1 MTTAPVFRDFDFR
14 AHFARLKVVADLT
27 QGSCHDDWDLYLDG
41 MQVLYDAWAAVGTRL
56 NIPTRPQ
63 KDATLA
69 ISSQVVMAL
78 TSAGVLVLSGDYQRS
93 IVCSRQAYEEL
104 LHLVAC
110 QHDVNAAKRYLRGRT
125 PKPRD
130 IRKAVKAPEI
140 VRHQYDWLSKF
151 AHGGIE
157 NARLM
162 EGKGW
167 MPLQSGQP
175 NPKAARIALD
185 AALHVA
191 AAAAAEFIA
200 PFGSLDVE
208 WYRQWTEDQSTFR
221 ACLDA
226 HEQALRPW
234 VPGPK

>member
-1 MTTAPVFRDFDFR
+1 MAVAPIFSDFDFR
-14 AHFARLKVVADLT
+14 AHLARLAEVADLT
-27 QGSCHDDWDLYLDG
+27 QGSCHEDWELYLDG
-41 MQVLYDAWAAVGTRL
+41 MQVLYDAWAAVGTTL
-56 NIPTRPQ
+56 DIPTRSQ

-69 ISSQVVMAL
+69 ISAQVVMAL

-110 QHDVNAAKRYLRGRT
+110 QHDVNTADRYLRGRT
-125 PKPRD
+125 PKPAD
-130 IRKAVKAPEI
+130 IRKAVKASDL
-140 VRHQYDWLSKF
+140 VRLQYDWLSKF

-162 EGKGW
+162 QGEGW

-175 NPKAARIALD
+175 NPKSARIALD
-185 AALHVA
+185 AALHVV

-200 PFGSLDVE
+200 PFGPQDVE
-208 WYRQWTEDQSTFR
+208 WHRQWTEGQFAFR
-221 ACLDA
+221 ARLDA
-226 HEQALRPW
+226 HRQALRPS
-234 VPGPK
+234 VDA